1 MSGQYITALYLRVSD
16 EDENLSE
23 FCESE
28 SISGQRLLLQDFVS
42 RHREL
47 SCGSIIELVD
57 DGFSGT
63 NFDRPG
69 IKKLLEMAKSHQIN
83 CIIVKDFSRFGRN
96 YLEVGNYLEQIFPF
110 LGIRFLSVNDHFDS
124 FENMGAAGAIEVG
137 FKNIIHEAYSK
148 DLSEKIKSVRHLKAK
163 QGKFVTAFAP
173 YGYRKAE
180 SSKNQ
185 LVIDEECAAVVRR
198 IFALSLNGMGS
209 TAIARLLN
217 KEGVPSPLMVRTQR
231 TEKFYC
237 NGCKEP
243 NHWTAGTVS
252 RILSDQ
258 RYTGDAVYGKIVP
271 EETGSRKGVRIPQ
284 ENWIIVSDAHPGI
297 IERKNFM
304 KVQSKKKK
312 YCRGKKTAETDVQLE
327 TAIVV
332 YIHLLSLIVQ
342 KDSTKKNQRNAFTLY
357 ERLKAGNIPV
367 NTYMKKAAEM
377 ETELSCEPLSYLN
390 DEGLNEFVRKI
401 GAQTEKIKTIVWDFQ
416 DIFCP

>member
-1 MSGQYITALYLRVSD
+1 MRGQYITALYLRVSD
-16 EDENLSE
+16 EDDNLSE
-23 FCESE
+23 SCESE

-69 IKKLLEMAKSHQIN
+69 IKKLLELAKAHQIN

-148 DLSEKIKSVRHLKAK
+148 DLSEKIKSVRRLKAN

-173 YGYRKAE
+173 YGYRKADG
-180 SSKNQ
+180 SKNQ

-198 IFALSLNGMGS
+198 IFALSLNGMGI

-217 KEGVPSPLMVRTQR
+217 KEGVPSPLMVRTKR
-231 TEKFYC
+231 NEKFQC
-237 NGCKEP
+237 NCCKEP
-243 NHWTAGTVS
+243 AHWTAGTVS

-284 ENWIIVSDAHPGI
+284 ENWIIVPDAHPGI

-312 YCRGKKTAETDVQLE
+312 YSRVKKTIETDVQLE

-332 YIHLLSLIVQ
+332 YLQLLSLIVQ
-342 KDSTKKNQRNAFTLY
+342 KDSTKKNQRNAFILY
-357 ERLKAGNIPV
+357 ERLKAGKIPE
-367 NTYMKKAAEM
+367 NTYIKKVAEM
-377 ETELSCEPLSYLN
+377 EVELSYNPLSHLN

-401 GAQTEKIKTIVWDFQ
+401 DAQTGKRKTIVWDFQ